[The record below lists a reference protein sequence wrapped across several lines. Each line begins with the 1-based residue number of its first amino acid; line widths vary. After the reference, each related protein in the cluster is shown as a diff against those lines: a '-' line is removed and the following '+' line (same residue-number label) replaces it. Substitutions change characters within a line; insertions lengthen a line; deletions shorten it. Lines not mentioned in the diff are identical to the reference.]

1 MEADSDSEREDE
13 MRIQRCFSLIALLA
27 CGGPGL
33 AQASA
38 APIARNA
45 VFLELLGNGGLYSV
59 NYERMLSDTLALRV
73 GFATWNS
80 PALFYEGTPP
90 DRFTTVPVT
99 VSYLLGGGERK
110 LELGGGVTFGRE
122 TRNRFSGDK
131 KNSSFSSLTG
141 IIGYRS
147 QPPGRGYL
155 FRAGVT
161 PFYSFDQGDEAYPDP
176 GFTLS
181 AGVSF
186 GYRF

>member
-1 MEADSDSEREDE
+1 
-13 MRIQRCFSLIALLA
+13 MRIKRCFSLTVLLVLGSS
-27 CGGPGL
+27 CL
-33 AQASA
+33 AQAGA
-38 APIARNA
+38 APIVRNA
-45 VFLELLGNGGLYSV
+45 VYLELLGNGGLYSV
-59 NYERMLSDTLALRV
+59 NFERMLNDTLALRV

-80 PALFYEGTPP
+80 PALFYDGTPP

-99 VSYLLGGGERK
+99 VSYLLGSGERK

-122 TRNRFSGDK
+122 TRDRSSIHK
-131 KNSSFSSLTG
+131 TSSSFSNLTG

-161 PFYSFDQGDEAYPDP
+161 PFYSFEQGDEAYPDS

>member
-1 MEADSDSEREDE
+1 
-13 MRIQRCFSLIALLA
+13 MRIKRCFSFIFLLA
-27 CGGPGL
+27 CGSPCL
-33 AQASA
+33 AQAGA

-59 NYERMLSDTLALRV
+59 NFERILHDTLALRV

-90 DRFTTVPVT
+90 DRLTTVPVT
-99 VSYLLGGGERK
+99 VSYLLGSGERK
-110 LELGGGVTFGRE
+110 LELGGGVTFGRA
-122 TRNRFSGDK
+122 TRDRSSIHEK
-131 KNSSFSSLTG
+131 SSSFSNLTG

-161 PFYSFDQGDEAYPDP
+161 PFYSFDQGDDAYPDP
-176 GFTLS
+176 GFTFS
-181 AGVSF
+181 VGVSF

>member
-1 MEADSDSEREDE
+1 
-13 MRIQRCFSLIALLA
+13 MRIKRCFSLILLLTCA
-27 CGGPGL
+27 SPCL
-33 AQASA
+33 AQADA
-38 APIARNA
+38 APVTRVARNA
-45 VFLELLGNGGLYSV
+45 VYLELLGNGGLYSV
-59 NYERMLSDTLALRV
+59 NYERILNDTLALRV

-80 PALFYEGTPP
+80 PAIFYDGTPP

-99 VSYLLGGGERK
+99 MSYLLGSGERK
-110 LELGGGVTFGRE
+110 IELGGGVTFGRA
-122 TRNRFSGDK
+122 TRDRFSNEK
-131 KNSSFSSLTG
+131 KDFSFSNLTG

-161 PFYSFDQGDEAYPDP
+161 PFYSFDQGDDAYPDP